1 MTIKQN
7 LTDRIPIQYINY
19 DSWWYIKGND
29 LGVKS
34 WTAQEDIF
42 PSGMESLYTKTGL
55 PVVAHNRYW
64 ATDTVYSRENGG
76 QFTFVTEKETNRSL
90 PQDPD
95 FWKYLFSS
103 SLDWGLEVYE
113 QDWQVTMIMCTNV
126 DVISLIAGQAD
137 SRHGRHPHQLHRR
150 PGLAAADGGRGCG
163 A

>member
-1 MTIKQN
+1 MLIDPLQDTILTIKQN

-42 PSGMESLYTKTGL
+42 PSGMASLYNKTGL

-76 QFTFVTEKETNRSL
+76 QFTFITEKQTNRSL
-90 PQDPD
+90 PQDPE
-95 FWKYLFSS
+95 FWKYLFKS

-113 QDWQVTMIMCTNV
+113 QDWQVTLIM
-126 DVISLIAGQAD
+126 LM
-137 SRHGRHPHQLHRR
+137 L
-150 PGLAAADGGRGCG
+150 L
-163 A
+163 

>member
-1 MTIKQN
+1 MAIKQN

-42 PSGMESLYTKTGL
+42 PSGMASLYSKTGL

-76 QFTFVTEKETNRSL
+76 QFTFVTEKQTNRSL
-90 PQDPD
+90 PQDPE
-95 FWKYLFSS
+95 FWKYLFKS

-113 QDWQVTMIMCTNV
+113 QDWQVTMMMMT
-126 DVISLIAGQAD
+126 L
-137 SRHGRHPHQLHRR
+137 L
-150 PGLAAADGGRGCG
+150 L
-163 A
+163 